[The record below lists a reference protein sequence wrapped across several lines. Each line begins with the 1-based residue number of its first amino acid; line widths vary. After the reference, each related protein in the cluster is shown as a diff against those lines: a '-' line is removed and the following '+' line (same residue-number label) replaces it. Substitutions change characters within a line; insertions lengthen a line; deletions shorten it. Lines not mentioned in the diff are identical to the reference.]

1 MFGLCRNR
9 HGRCRSRAPVLRDS
23 VRHVFKV
30 CSSTPSGK
38 RSAKQECAYSIPRTG
53 DTGNVL
59 HPMSENEEMAYL
71 RRRAEEIKQSEK
83 VKSTLE
89 NPENK

>member
-1 MFGLCRNR
+1 VLVSRIRKEEKVFGLCRNR
-9 HGRCRSRAPVLRDS
+9 HGRCGNRAPVLKDS

-30 CSSTPSGK
+30 CRSTPSGK
-38 RSAKQECAYSIPRTG
+38 RDLKRECAYASPGTG

-71 RRRAEEIKQSEK
+71 KRRAEEIKQSE
-83 VKSTLE
+83 
-89 NPENK
+89 